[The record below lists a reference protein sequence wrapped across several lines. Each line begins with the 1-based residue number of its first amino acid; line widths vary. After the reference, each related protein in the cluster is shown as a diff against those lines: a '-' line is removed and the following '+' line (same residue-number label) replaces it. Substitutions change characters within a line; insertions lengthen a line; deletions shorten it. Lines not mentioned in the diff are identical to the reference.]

1 MYIFRNCQLAAIEGT
16 VSSFDVPFAALASS
30 TLARGILLETF
41 SWFSLAA
48 FGIAFPAK
56 MSS

>member
-1 MYIFRNCQLAAIEGT
+1 MYNFRNCQLAAIEGT

-41 SWFSLAA
+41 S
-48 FGIAFPAK
+48 
-56 MSS
+56 